1 VIKFLRKARG
11 KFGIAAP
18 RLSVRPHIAWYL
30 RWSMM
35 LPFLLATLGLVWFAY
50 NSGLE
55 LAGFYRG
62 QTERELS
69 ALHEKVAS
77 LSDENAQLGKKVA
90 QYEQQIQMG
99 QGRSEEIARQLKNLN
114 DENMRLQDDLNF
126 FQNLTAQNG
135 KEGELA
141 IHRLSLERDK
151 MPGEYRVRML
161 LVQSGQRAKEFIG
174 NYEIVATILQN
185 GRKVMQLFPSAQ
197 SGDKSF
203 QLDFRY
209 YMRLEQGFKL
219 PPDVQLLN
227 IQVRLFEHGVSEPRA
242 RQSVNLN

>member
-1 VIKFLRKARG
+1 M
-11 KFGIAAP
+11 FGIAAP

-35 LPFLLATLGLVWFAY
+35 LPFVLAALGLVWFAY
-50 NSGLE
+50 NSGME
-55 LAGFYRG
+55 FAGFHRG
-62 QTERELS
+62 QTQQELS
-69 ALHEKVAS
+69 MLREKLVR
-77 LSDENAQLGKKVA
+77 LTDENTQLGKKVA
-90 QYEQQIQMG
+90 QFEQQIQME
-99 QGRSEEIARQLKNLN
+99 QGHSEEIARQMKSLN

-126 FQNLTAQNG
+126 FQNLTAENG

-174 NYEIVATILQN
+174 NYQLVATIVQN
-185 GRKVMQLFPSAQ
+185 GHKTTQLFPSGE
-197 SGDKSF
+197 SGHEQF
-203 QLDFRY
+203 QLNFKY
-209 YMRLEQGFKL
+209 YVRLEQSLKL
-219 PPDVQLLN
+219 PQDAQLLN
-227 IQVRLFEHGVSEPRA
+227 IQVRLFEHGVSEPKV